1 MHLDRHDRRKW
12 RGIKNVLLFYIGFRG
27 FFFDFCFFTAFL
39 SLFPWIST
47 SDISKFR
54 NLSLCMY

>member
-27 FFFDFCFFTAFL
+27 FFFVFCFFTAFL